1 MPIKKILLAFVS
13 LCMGFLL
20 AIQAKSFENV
30 NAILARDSSSN
41 VFQEIQI
48 LKQKNA
54 DLDAEITQLQSTIDQ
69 LKNQDSALKAIDE
82 QIKKYRKLTGQ
93 NKIFGP
99 GITIKLDG
107 NITTPWVIDLVNEL
121 FSSGA
126 EAIDLNGIRLVNDT
140 TGFDTLPQGQILL
153 NGSIISS
160 PYVFNIIGE
169 ASVLAL
175 APVSPGAIFD
185 RIESAFPGI
194 RIEITKKDFIEM
206 N

>member
-30 NAILARDSSSN
+30 NAILARDGNSN

-48 LKQKNA
+48 LKHKNV
-54 DLDAEITQLQSTIDQ
+54 DLDKEITQLESTIDQ
-69 LKNQDSALKAIDE
+69 LENQDSALQAIDE

-99 GITIKLDG
+99 GVTVKLDG

-126 EAIDLNGIRLVNDT
+126 EAVDLNGIRLVNET
-140 TGFDTLPQGQILL
+140 AGFDTLPQGQILL
-153 NGSIISS
+153 NGSILSS
-160 PYVFNIIGE
+160 PYVFNVIGD
-169 ASVLAL
+169 ASVLAV
-175 APVSPGAIFD
+175 APGLPGAIFD
-185 RIESAFPGI
+185 RLEATFPDI